1 MSADLK
7 RLLARI
13 DAARSQI
20 EDAKYELRELW
31 EADEFDFEDSMWLLD
46 DSGSLLEEAISLHE
60 VQS

>member
-7 RLLARI
+7 ELLARI

-20 EDAKYELRELW
+20 EDAKDELRELW

-46 DSGSLLEEAISLHE
+46 DSTSLLEEAISLHE
-60 VQS
+60 VQL

>member
-20 EDAKYELRELW
+20 EDAKDELRELW